1 MDSFQIITSEQMLA
15 EGYEYEGAYSGDRIL
30 LFHKRVENQEA
41 SVAAMGLLPS
51 QEKSD

>member
-41 SVAAMGLLPS
+41 AIAAMDPLSTQG
-51 QEKSD
+51 KSD